1 MRNRTI
7 FFVSVIGTVLAGFIA
22 LTVIVGVV
30 FLSAR
35 DGNVPDVLKNWGGI
49 IIGFFFGQFF
59 SLVQSMIKP
68 NSSETHGLP
77 ANDARH

>member
-1 MRNRTI
+1 MSPGQLNSRGNVMDRTI
-7 FFVSVIGTVLAGFIA
+7 FYVSTIGSVFAGLIA

-59 SLVQSMIKP
+59 SLVQSMIKKP
-68 NSSETHGLP
+68 
-77 ANDARH
+77 

>member
-1 MRNRTI
+1 MDRTI
-7 FFVSVIGTVLAGFIA
+7 FYVSTIGSVFAGLIA

-59 SLVQSMIKP
+59 SLVQSMIKKP
-68 NSSETHGLP
+68 
-77 ANDARH
+77 

>member
-1 MRNRTI
+1 MSTPAQDRTI
-7 FFVSVIGTVLAGFIA
+7 FYVSTIGTVLAGLIA

-68 NSSETHGLP
+68 
-77 ANDARH
+77 A